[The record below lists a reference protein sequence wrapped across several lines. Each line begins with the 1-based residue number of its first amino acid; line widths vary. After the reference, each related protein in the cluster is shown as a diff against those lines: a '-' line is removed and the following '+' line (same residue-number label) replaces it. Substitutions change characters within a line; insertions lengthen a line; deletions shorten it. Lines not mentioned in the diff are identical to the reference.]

1 MRSRAHALRTA
12 MSGSLAK
19 GVYKQLRA
27 HDKQLDKH
35 LAKARERGQE
45 RADAAAA
52 LQVCALTLRACA
64 LRRACALTRRCAVCG
79 SEPTRMKALQWS
91 AARPW

>member
-1 MRSRAHALRTA
+1 

-27 HDKQLDKH
+27 HDKQLDRH
-35 LAKARERGQE
+35 LAKARERGQAA
-45 RADAAAA
+45 ADAAAA
-52 LQVCALTLRACA
+52 LQVCALTRRECA
-64 LRRACALTRRCAVCG
+64 LRRACALTRGCG
-79 SEPTRMKALQWS
+79 SEPTRMKALQSS